1 MRIVQEI
8 QIWLLEDLMN
18 LIMGQFI
25 MASGIKKDRGKE
37 KESRFGRMEPNMKA
51 IGNLIKLMAMADSF
65 IPMETVIMENGLMI
79 RLMEEAVMIILME
92 QHIQEIGKKINSMA
106 ME

>member
-51 IGNLIKLMAMADSF
+51 TGRTTFKMGRVLNLGV
-65 IPMETVIMENGLMI
+65 TV
-79 RLMEEAVMIILME
+79 A
-92 QHIQEIGKKINSMA
+92 SMKVA
-106 ME
+106 TRRA